1 MKKVLLKVIWGLVA
15 VVALYFAYI
24 TAVPFLR
31 WLLVDTTV
39 TLYEQT
45 TDRFDQGKDVPSYKG
60 IITDTII
67 QRSNKK
73 GEKDDTLVHRQ
84 QIDISQTSNE
94 KGHKPTYGD
103 LGAFSDS
110 AGLLGA
116 FFSLVAFLAVV
127 ATLVYQWRKDANDKK
142 YAAKLQ
148 FEQEFFSMTAM
159 LEDIVSHLRFS
170 DSQNATVSSIADKML
185 ESYYKSIGDWHP
197 DKNEDREEKPK
208 TVEGRDVF
216 KYIYEDRENYNLLS
230 YINREELLQLT
241 SEAQDMC
248 FDGTLDHY
256 FRYLYR
262 ILKHIDES
270 DLLNKLE
277 NPKKEREYYAH
288 VLRAQLSNYELLML
302 FYNGLIGENPQ
313 TIKKLIEKYAMFNNL
328 RAWELGNHQSGY
340 YQAIMDAERLEDPE
354 NFDPQTTYSVTAF
367 WDEKKLRELKKEGK
381 KGQSNL
387 SLCAKC
393 YGKMK
398 SLASQRIKKMKIW
411 CEEESLNKRRTTYV
425 EPQNGDSDII
435 GAGTKGKSDRPV
447 KNAKEEMAKKA
458 NLSQRGQ
465 EWHPTNLEDVRRI
478 NKKKGKS

>member
-1 MKKVLLKVIWGLVA
+1 
-15 VVALYFAYI
+15 
-24 TAVPFLR
+24 
-31 WLLVDTTV
+31 
-39 TLYEQT
+39 
-45 TDRFDQGKDVPSYKG
+45 
-60 IITDTII
+60 
-67 QRSNKK
+67 
-73 GEKDDTLVHRQ
+73 
-84 QIDISQTSNE
+84 
-94 KGHKPTYGD
+94 
-103 LGAFSDS
+103 
-110 AGLLGA
+110 
-116 FFSLVAFLAVV
+116 
-127 ATLVYQWRKDANDKK
+127 
-142 YAAKLQ
+142 
-148 FEQEFFSMTAM
+148 MTAM

-313 TIKKLIEKYAMFNNL
+313 TIKKLIEKYAISFEETCIRNDVRYSYLVGHYAKYIIVDSRQLYCVTTRKGSVSRGVGYKASMDELKVFAGWKKFFLDNKIRL
-328 RAWELGNHQSGY
+328 DLPKFDFRAY
-340 YQAIMDAERLEDPE
+340 
-354 NFDPQTTYSVTAF
+354 NFSRHSYKNPKLFRKEYSI
-367 WDEKKLRELKKEGK
+367 LREAGFSHIYIIKLIIIYLYKSVGYK
-381 KGQSNL
+381 L
-387 SLCAKC
+387 S
-393 YGKMK
+393 
-398 SLASQRIKKMKIW
+398 
-411 CEEESLNKRRTTYV
+411 
-425 EPQNGDSDII
+425 
-435 GAGTKGKSDRPV
+435 
-447 KNAKEEMAKKA
+447 
-458 NLSQRGQ
+458 
-465 EWHPTNLEDVRRI
+465 
-478 NKKKGKS
+478 